1 MLAIGY
7 SVSGRRTEAAE
18 VKIGNIQFLHG
29 AEIRSASS
37 IHFVLDSMGLNGFTV
52 TLTGLGLVRAN
63 GRHILTRL
71 DYAFHDGHPH
81 YRPYITSKCQHTF
94 SRLCDEKQDSWAT

>member
-52 TLTGLGLVRAN
+52 ILTGLGLVRAN

-71 DYAFHDGHPH
+71 DYAFHDEQGTL
-81 YRPYITSKCQHTF
+81 IIGLT
-94 SRLCDEKQDSWAT
+94 